1 MYTFFFLGNDLDKE
15 KDSSRDVKKVGKS
28 EKKKE
33 SASSGQ
39 SEDANK
45 KEKDGNEVKGIMAE
59 EKVDGN
65 DKGLEQKGGTEISEQ
80 NKTAEKKEQG
90 ESAAAETG
98 VSVTSGKKKII
109 KKVVKQKVVDKADG
123 DSASKQKDKLDEKD
137 NGEKNADSEIPGQL
151 DASSAALSGVKT
163 FVRKRVI
170 KKVPVRKTAQNEDT
184 EDKPKDNS
192 DPSSAAVVQGTS
204 VKTTVKKKI
213 IKRVAKRKVAS
224 LKSSDGVADT
234 KIEVDADGA
243 KAVLAVDET
252 ENAERQAR
260 DAENQ
265 DSEVK
270 KSEKKPVPK
279 TNSKT
284 PAPEKQ
290 NDVVDSSNVEI
301 KTDKD
306 DKKDEKRTGEKSG
319 SGSKVEI
326 EADKQKASQNDN
338 HSGKRGKSKDGEKSK
353 DEKEKKDNDGKD
365 ESRSKSNKELK
376 EKRKSEEPPRHPG
389 LILQTKWS
397 KASKVC
403 LYIIEYYMLIRCV
416 LRVHLI

>member
-1 MYTFFFLGNDLDKE
+1 MYFFFLGNNLDKE

-33 SASSGQ
+33 TVSSGQ

-45 KEKDGNEVKGIMAE
+45 KEKDGNEAKGITAE

-65 DKGLEQKGGTEISEQ
+65 DKRLEIKGGAETGEQK
-80 NKTAEKKEQG
+80 KTVEKKEQG
-90 ESAAAETG
+90 ESAGAQTSG
-98 VSVTSGKKKII
+98 SGTSGKKKII
-109 KKVVKQKVVDKADG
+109 KKIVKQKVVDKAADVS
-123 DSASKQKDKLDEKD
+123 DSKQKDKLGEQD
-137 NGEKNADSEIPGQL
+137 NGEKNANSEIPGLQ
-151 DASSAALSGVKT
+151 DASSVPLTGVKT
-163 FVRKRVI
+163 FVRKKVI
-170 KKVPVRKTAQNEDT
+170 KKVPVRKTVQNEDT

-192 DPSSAAVVQGTS
+192 DPSGAAVVQSTG

-234 KIEVDADGA
+234 KKEVDGDGE
-243 KAVLAVDET
+243 KVVLAVDET
-252 ENAERQAR
+252 ENVERQAT

-270 KSEKKPVPK
+270 RSEKKTVPK
-279 TNSKT
+279 TNSKALT
-284 PAPEKQ
+284 PEKQ
-290 NDVVDSSNVEI
+290 DDVVNSSNAEI

-319 SGSKVEI
+319 SGIKAEI

-338 HSGKRGKSKDGEKSK
+338 QSGKRGKSKEGEKSK
-353 DEKEKKDNDGKD
+353 DEKEKKDNVGKD

-376 EKRKSEEPPRHPG
+376 DKRKSEEPPRHPG

-403 LYIIEYYMLIRCV
+403 L
-416 LRVHLI
+416 

>member
-1 MYTFFFLGNDLDKE
+1 MYFFFLGNNLDKE

-33 SASSGQ
+33 TVSSGQ

-45 KEKDGNEVKGIMAE
+45 KEKDGNEAKGITAE

-65 DKGLEQKGGTEISEQ
+65 DKRLEIKGGAETGEQK
-80 NKTAEKKEQG
+80 KTVEKKEQG
-90 ESAAAETG
+90 ESAGAQTSG
-98 VSVTSGKKKII
+98 SGTSGKKKII
-109 KKVVKQKVVDKADG
+109 KKIVKQKVVDKAADVS
-123 DSASKQKDKLDEKD
+123 DSKQKDKLGEQD
-137 NGEKNADSEIPGQL
+137 NGEKNANSEIPGLQ
-151 DASSAALSGVKT
+151 DASSVPLTGVKT
-163 FVRKRVI
+163 FVRKKVI
-170 KKVPVRKTAQNEDT
+170 KKVPVRKTVQNEDT

-192 DPSSAAVVQGTS
+192 DPSGAAVVQSTG

-234 KIEVDADGA
+234 KKEVDGDGE
-243 KAVLAVDET
+243 KVVLAVDET
-252 ENAERQAR
+252 ENVERQAT

-270 KSEKKPVPK
+270 RSEKKTVPN
-279 TNSKT
+279 TNSKALT
-284 PAPEKQ
+284 PEKQ
-290 NDVVDSSNVEI
+290 DDVVDSSNAEI

-319 SGSKVEI
+319 SGIKAEI

-338 HSGKRGKSKDGEKSK
+338 QSGKRGKSKEGEKSK
-353 DEKEKKDNDGKD
+353 DEKEKKDNVGKD

-376 EKRKSEEPPRHPG
+376 DKRKSEEPPRHPG

-403 LYIIEYYMLIRCV
+403 L
-416 LRVHLI
+416 

>member
-1 MYTFFFLGNDLDKE
+1 MYFFFLGNNLDKE

-33 SASSGQ
+33 TVSSGQ

-45 KEKDGNEVKGIMAE
+45 KEKDGNEAKGITAE

-65 DKGLEQKGGTEISEQ
+65 DKRLEIKGGAETGEQK
-80 NKTAEKKEQG
+80 KTVEKKEQG
-90 ESAAAETG
+90 ESAGAQTSG
-98 VSVTSGKKKII
+98 SGTSGKKKII
-109 KKVVKQKVVDKADG
+109 KKIVKQKVVDKAADVS
-123 DSASKQKDKLDEKD
+123 DSKQKDKLGEQD
-137 NGEKNADSEIPGQL
+137 NGEKNANSEIPGLQ
-151 DASSAALSGVKT
+151 DASSVPLTGVKT
-163 FVRKRVI
+163 FVRKKVI
-170 KKVPVRKTAQNEDT
+170 KKVPVRKTVQNEDT

-192 DPSSAAVVQGTS
+192 DPSGAAVVQSTG

-234 KIEVDADGA
+234 KKEVDGDGE
-243 KAVLAVDET
+243 KVVLAVDET
-252 ENAERQAR
+252 ENVERQAT

-270 KSEKKPVPK
+270 RSEKKTVPK
-279 TNSKT
+279 TNSKALT
-284 PAPEKQ
+284 PEKQ
-290 NDVVDSSNVEI
+290 DDVVDSSNAEI

-319 SGSKVEI
+319 SGIKAEI

-338 HSGKRGKSKDGEKSK
+338 QSGKRGKSKEGEKSK
-353 DEKEKKDNDGKD
+353 DEKEKKDNVGKD

-376 EKRKSEEPPRHPG
+376 DKRKSEEPPRHPG

-403 LYIIEYYMLIRCV
+403 L
-416 LRVHLI
+416 

>member
-1 MYTFFFLGNDLDKE
+1 MYTFFFLGNYLDKE
-15 KDSSRDVKKVGKS
+15 KDSSRDVKKAGKS

-33 SASSGQ
+33 SATSGQ

-65 DKGLEQKGGTEISEQ
+65 DKVLEQKGGTEIGEQ
-80 NKTAEKKEQG
+80 NKTVEKKEQG

-137 NGEKNADSEIPGQL
+137 NREKNADSEIPGQQ
-151 DASSAALSGVKT
+151 DASSVALSGVKT

-192 DPSSAAVVQGTS
+192 DPSSVAVVQGTS

-234 KIEVDADGA
+234 KIDVDADGA
-243 KAVLAVDET
+243 KVVLAVDET
-252 ENAERQAR
+252 ENAERQAA

-270 KSEKKPVPK
+270 RSEKKTVPK

-290 NDVVDSSNVEI
+290 NDVADSSNAEI
-301 KTDKD
+301 KTD
-306 DKKDEKRTGEKSG
+306 KDEKRTGEKSG

-338 HSGKRGKSKDGEKSK
+338 HGGKRGKSKDGEKSK

-389 LILQTKWS
+389 LFLQTKWS

-403 LYIIEYYMLIRCV
+403 
-416 LRVHLI
+416 